1 MDIGAFMYKKI
12 VVGLISAFIAG
23 SVFAALDEDAEFITP
38 ESLGWEAGV
47 VGPSPL
53 DPDYIDPEFKTLEE
67 AEKGKAIGEAELKR
81 IQRLR
86 EGHTYLCQKK
96 IFVNDCIDR
105 AETVLYKR
113 TRIANRLI
121 RKADHQIRIFKSQ
134 QRQAEAAQGPAMPA
148 KRADVKNVDEK
159 IAAQNARK
167 AQEGAN
173 QAAYDAKVKAAEER
187 KAEMM
192 KAAEERKAKREAKKA
207 AYEAE
212 RQKREEAQKLQKEQ
226 AEKGSFF

>member
-1 MDIGAFMYKKI
+1 MYKKI

-23 SVFAALDEDAEFITP
+23 SVLAAPDEDAEFITP

-96 IFVNDCIDR
+96 I
-105 AETVLYKR
+105 
-113 TRIANRLI
+113 
-121 RKADHQIRIFKSQ
+121 
-134 QRQAEAAQGPAMPA
+134 
-148 KRADVKNVDEK
+148 
-159 IAAQNARK
+159 
-167 AQEGAN
+167 
-173 QAAYDAKVKAAEER
+173 
-187 KAEMM
+187 
-192 KAAEERKAKREAKKA
+192 
-207 AYEAE
+207 
-212 RQKREEAQKLQKEQ
+212 
-226 AEKGSFF
+226 

>member
-1 MDIGAFMYKKI
+1 MSPPHTLLIDIYDVGGKPPGITCQNGKRLGIPVYRSLRSAI
-12 VVGLISAFIAG
+12 VRRFG
-23 SVFAALDEDAEFITP
+23 EEFFH
-38 ESLGWEAGV
+38 A
-47 VGPSPL
+47 
-53 DPDYIDPEFKTLEE
+53 LEE

-121 RKADHQIRIFKSQ
+121 RKADHQIRIFQSQ
-134 QRQAEAAQGPAMPA
+134 QRQADAAQGPAMPA

-173 QAAYDAKVKAAEER
+173 QAAYDAKVKAAQER
-187 KAEMM
+187 KAEMQ

-212 RQKREEAQKLQKEQ
+212 RQKREQAQKLQQEQ
-226 AEKGSFF
+226 SQKGSFF